1 MEQKS
6 LATEIINDM
15 QERLINVVC
24 EIDSL
29 DIDCEHALFVLAEI
43 LETISKKPIE
53 TEEDACDM
61 LDKMDRIDSLCGI
74 AYDYVSKIQSC
85 ISDIVI
91 RERNSKHDKGED

>member
-6 LATEIINDM
+6 LATEIVTEM
-15 QERLINVVC
+15 QERLVNVVS

-29 DIDCEHALFVLAEI
+29 DIDCEHALFVITEI

-61 LDKMDRIDSLCGI
+61 LDKMNRIDSLSGI

-91 RERNSKHDKGED
+91 RERSGKHNKGEV